1 MEDWNDRMAAMQA
14 KFQKEREDLTARLR
28 LVEAANKRM
37 REAAAK
43 RKATANRESE
53 AKLERSRKERSLGTS
68 FAGQGGGNAADR
80 RGTAVSAMGSTLTRG
95 VSTGADLGQ
104 PLQNFPRGI
113 LPKLPVECSPSQYI
127 AWEQRFEA
135 FFTDQGLCHTIS
147 SGAPE
152 IAATSDTNNAD
163 LFGQFGEDLVMD
175 HRLVWWYISEATAD
189 TAFEDRLYECLSIS
203 DALRIMR
210 EWSLPLFPAQRHLL
224 VAELERVRFM
234 GDEESGII
242 QFILR
247 QFPER
252 PSTPHALVV
261 GRGFRDW
268 GAMGVGTQR
277 RDDHMVSRGVGMP
290 QQQQPQQHWSRGG
303 GIPWQQQHQQQRS
316 RSGGIHQHQRS
327 FHVFPPARQAQQ
339 QQPLEEWGRSEN
351 MESSM
356 FSLSEGPHQSE
367 PTAVAF
373 AATAPAAEAVTGTS
387 VFPAVL
393 SKGVTK
399 TPTSPAGTAS
409 TAVPAAAPATGD
421 TVFPDASVERVDGKP
436 TLEESFAGTAASDAV
451 AEAAPLTGDTAAPD
465 ASVKRVAGKLILKT
479 GSSSE
484 ICGERGAS
492 THPFDPGTMF
502 PLEVRYASS
511 SSNGNSSSSNH
522 KDVAYVGA
530 LLRPFDP
537 GKRCRRGGRIEK
549 AVRGLDLP
557 FDRGKTS
564 AGMMA
569 GAPTAAG
576 TRGAASAPAVA
587 GSIGGSV
594 FPAASAG
601 MMAGA
606 PTAAGSRGAAPAVA
620 GSIGGSVFPAASAG
634 MMAGAPAAA
643 GTRGAA
649 SVPAVVGGFG
659 GNVFPAESV
668 GMMADTPAVAGS
680 SGATFQAASSAVRP
694 PPAIAFAS
702 DDHEDYQVRRML
714 VDSCFCAAMLASV
727 FTVLAFRYCVTHV
740 GSAGRPHSLYS
751 RSLLFSSGPFL
762 LVLSYFLLVPY
773 YIWTEPLM
781 IILLSKIMGG
791 GL

>member
-14 KFQKEREDLTARLR
+14 EFQKEREDLTARLR
-28 LVEAANKRM
+28 VQEAANQRM
-37 REAAAK
+37 REEAK
-43 RKATANRESE
+43 RKAANRESQT
-53 AKLERSRKERSLGTS
+53 KLERSRKERSLGTS

-80 RGTAVSAMGSTLTRG
+80 RGTAVSAMDSMLTRG

-113 LPKLPVECSPSQYI
+113 LPKLPMECSPSQYI

-135 FFTDQGLCHTIS
+135 FLTDQGLCHTIS

-175 HRLVWWYISEATAD
+175 NRLVWWYISEATAD

-203 DALRIMR
+203 DALRIMW

-234 GDEESGII
+234 GDEESGIV

-316 RSGGIHQHQRS
+316 RSDGIHQHQRS
-327 FHVFPPARQAQQ
+327 FHVFPPARQEQQ
-339 QQPLEEWGRSEN
+339 QQPLEEWGRSEH

-356 FSLSEGPHQSE
+356 FSMSEGLQQSE
-367 PTAVAF
+367 PTAVAL

-387 VFPAVL
+387 VLPAVL

-399 TPTSPAGTAS
+399 TPTSSMGEAS
-409 TAVPAAAPATGD
+409 TAVPAAAPTTGGTVISDALEERADKQLTLDESSAGTASSDAVAEAAPLTGD
-421 TVFPDASVERVDGKP
+421 TVISDASEERADGELTLDESSAGTASSDAVAEAAPLTGDTVIPDASVERVDGKP

-465 ASVKRVAGKLILKT
+465 ASVERVAGKLILKA

-557 FDRGKTS
+557 FDRGKT
-564 AGMMA
+564 
-569 GAPTAAG
+569 
-576 TRGAASAPAVA
+576 
-587 GSIGGSV
+587 
-594 FPAASAG
+594 
-601 MMAGA
+601 
-606 PTAAGSRGAAPAVA
+606 
-620 GSIGGSVFPAASAG
+620 
-634 MMAGAPAAA
+634 
-643 GTRGAA
+643 
-649 SVPAVVGGFG
+649 
-659 GNVFPAESV
+659 
-668 GMMADTPAVAGS
+668 
-680 SGATFQAASSAVRP
+680 
-694 PPAIAFAS
+694 
-702 DDHEDYQVRRML
+702 
-714 VDSCFCAAMLASV
+714 
-727 FTVLAFRYCVTHV
+727 
-740 GSAGRPHSLYS
+740 
-751 RSLLFSSGPFL
+751 
-762 LVLSYFLLVPY
+762 
-773 YIWTEPLM
+773 
-781 IILLSKIMGG
+781 
-791 GL
+791 

>member
-1 MEDWNDRMAAMQA
+1 MEDENGRMAAMQA

-104 PLQNFPRGI
+104 PLQNFPRSI

-135 FFTDQGLCHTIS
+135 FLTDQGLCHTIS

-152 IAATSDTNNAD
+152 IAATSYTNNAY

-234 GDEESGII
+234 GDEESGIV

-339 QQPLEEWGRSEN
+339 QQPLEEWGRSEH

-356 FSLSEGPHQSE
+356 FSMSEGLQQSE
-367 PTAVAF
+367 PTAVAL

-399 TPTSPAGTAS
+399 TPTSSMGEAS
-409 TAVPAAAPATGD
+409 TAVPAAAPTTGGTVISDALEERADKQLTLDESFAGTASSDAVAEAAPLTGD
-421 TVFPDASVERVDGKP
+421 TVISDASEERADGELTLDESSAGTASSDAVAEAAPLTGDTVIPDASVERVDGKP

-465 ASVKRVAGKLILKT
+465 ASVERVAGKLILKA

-557 FDRGKTS
+557 FDRGKTW
-564 AGMMA
+564 
-569 GAPTAAG
+569 
-576 TRGAASAPAVA
+576 
-587 GSIGGSV
+587 
-594 FPAASAG
+594 
-601 MMAGA
+601 
-606 PTAAGSRGAAPAVA
+606 
-620 GSIGGSVFPAASAG
+620 
-634 MMAGAPAAA
+634 
-643 GTRGAA
+643 
-649 SVPAVVGGFG
+649 
-659 GNVFPAESV
+659 
-668 GMMADTPAVAGS
+668 
-680 SGATFQAASSAVRP
+680 
-694 PPAIAFAS
+694 
-702 DDHEDYQVRRML
+702 RRMQ
-714 VDSCFCAAMLASV
+714 
-727 FTVLAFRYCVTHV
+727 H
-740 GSAGRPHSLYS
+740 G
-751 RSLLFSSGPFL
+751 
-762 LVLSYFLLVPY
+762 
-773 YIWTEPLM
+773 E
-781 IILLSKIMGG
+781 
-791 GL
+791 

>member
-1 MEDWNDRMAAMQA
+1 MEDENARMAAMKA
-14 KFQKEREDLTARLR
+14 KFEEEIAQLRES
-28 LVEAANKRM
+28 NKTM
-37 REAAAK
+37 KEAAAK
-43 RKATANRESE
+43 REATANRESE

-80 RGTAVSAMGSTLTRG
+80 RGTAVSAMDSMLTRG

-135 FFTDQGLCHTIS
+135 FLTDQGLCHTIS

-152 IAATSDTNNAD
+152 IAATSDTNNAY
-163 LFGQFGEDLVMD
+163 LFGQFGENLVMD
-175 HRLVWWYISEATAD
+175 HRRVWWYISEATAD
-189 TAFEDRLYECLSIS
+189 TDFEDRLYECPSIS

-210 EWSLPLFPAQRHLL
+210 EWSLPLFPVQRHLL
-224 VAELERVRFM
+224 AAELERVRFM
-234 GDEESGII
+234 GDEESGIV

-252 PSTPHALVV
+252 PSNPHALVV

-268 GAMGVGTQR
+268 GAMGVGVEQR
-277 RDDHMVSRGVGMP
+277 DNHMVSRGGGMP
-290 QQQQPQQHWSRGG
+290 RQLQQPQQHWSRGG
-303 GIPWQQQHQQQRS
+303 GIPW
-316 RSGGIHQHQRS
+316 
-327 FHVFPPARQAQQ
+327 QQ

-465 ASVKRVAGKLILKT
+465 ASKERADGELTLDESFAGTAASDAVAEAAPLTGDTAAPDASVERVAGKLILKA

-557 FDRGKTS
+557 FDRGKTW
-564 AGMMA
+564 
-569 GAPTAAG
+569 
-576 TRGAASAPAVA
+576 
-587 GSIGGSV
+587 
-594 FPAASAG
+594 
-601 MMAGA
+601 
-606 PTAAGSRGAAPAVA
+606 
-620 GSIGGSVFPAASAG
+620 
-634 MMAGAPAAA
+634 
-643 GTRGAA
+643 
-649 SVPAVVGGFG
+649 
-659 GNVFPAESV
+659 
-668 GMMADTPAVAGS
+668 
-680 SGATFQAASSAVRP
+680 
-694 PPAIAFAS
+694 
-702 DDHEDYQVRRML
+702 RRMQ
-714 VDSCFCAAMLASV
+714 
-727 FTVLAFRYCVTHV
+727 H
-740 GSAGRPHSLYS
+740 G
-751 RSLLFSSGPFL
+751 
-762 LVLSYFLLVPY
+762 
-773 YIWTEPLM
+773 E
-781 IILLSKIMGG
+781 
-791 GL
+791 

>member
-1 MEDWNDRMAAMQA
+1 MEDENARMAAMKA
-14 KFQKEREDLTARLR
+14 KFEEEIAQLRESNKTLREEAERE
-28 LVEAANKRM
+28 
-37 REAAAK
+37 
-43 RKATANRESE
+43 ATVNRESQ

-80 RGTAVSAMGSTLTRG
+80 RGTAVSAMDSMLTRG

-135 FFTDQGLCHTIS
+135 FLTDQGLCHTIS

-152 IAATSDTNNAD
+152 IAATSYTNNAY

-189 TAFEDRLYECLSIS
+189 TDYEDRLYECPSIS

-210 EWSLPLFPAQRHLL
+210 EWSLPLFPVQRHLL

-234 GDEESGII
+234 GDEESGIV

-268 GAMGVGTQR
+268 GAMGVGVEQR
-277 RDDHMVSRGVGMP
+277 DNHMVSRGGGMP
-290 QQQQPQQHWSRGG
+290 RQLQQPQQHWSRGG
-303 GIPWQQQHQQQRS
+303 GIPWQQQQQQERP

-339 QQPLEEWGRSEN
+339 QQPLEEWRRSEH

-356 FSLSEGPHQSE
+356 SSMSEGMQQSE
-367 PTAVAF
+367 PTAVAL

-399 TPTSPAGTAS
+399 TPTSSMGEAS
-409 TAVPAAAPATGD
+409 AAVPAAAPTTGG

-465 ASVKRVAGKLILKT
+465 ASVERVAGKLILKA

-511 SSNGNSSSSNH
+511 SSNGNRSSSNH

-557 FDRGKTS
+557 FDRGKTW
-564 AGMMA
+564 
-569 GAPTAAG
+569 
-576 TRGAASAPAVA
+576 
-587 GSIGGSV
+587 
-594 FPAASAG
+594 
-601 MMAGA
+601 
-606 PTAAGSRGAAPAVA
+606 
-620 GSIGGSVFPAASAG
+620 
-634 MMAGAPAAA
+634 
-643 GTRGAA
+643 
-649 SVPAVVGGFG
+649 
-659 GNVFPAESV
+659 
-668 GMMADTPAVAGS
+668 
-680 SGATFQAASSAVRP
+680 
-694 PPAIAFAS
+694 
-702 DDHEDYQVRRML
+702 RRMQ
-714 VDSCFCAAMLASV
+714 
-727 FTVLAFRYCVTHV
+727 H
-740 GSAGRPHSLYS
+740 G
-751 RSLLFSSGPFL
+751 
-762 LVLSYFLLVPY
+762 
-773 YIWTEPLM
+773 E
-781 IILLSKIMGG
+781 
-791 GL
+791 

>member
-14 KFQKEREDLTARLR
+14 KFQKEREDLTVRLR
-28 LVEAANKRM
+28 LVETANKRM

-135 FFTDQGLCHTIS
+135 FLTDQGLCHTIS

-152 IAATSDTNNAD
+152 IAATSYTNNAY

-189 TAFEDRLYECLSIS
+189 TAFEDRLYECPSIS

-210 EWSLPLFPAQRHLL
+210 EWSLPLFPVQRHLL
-224 VAELERVRFM
+224 VAELEKVRFM
-234 GDEESGII
+234 GDEESGIV

-261 GRGFRDW
+261 DRGFRDW

-303 GIPWQQQHQQQRS
+303 GIPWQQQQQQERP

-327 FHVFPPARQAQQ
+327 FHVFPPARQAQL
-339 QQPLEEWGRSEN
+339 QQPLEEWRRSEH
-351 MESSM
+351 METSM
-356 FSLSEGPHQSE
+356 FSMSEGLQQSE
-367 PTAVAF
+367 PTAVAL

-399 TPTSPAGTAS
+399 TPTSSMGEAS
-409 TAVPAAAPATGD
+409 TAVPAAAPTTGGTVISDALEERADKQLTLDESSAGTASSDAVAEAAPLTGD
-421 TVFPDASVERVDGKP
+421 TVISDASDERVDGKP

-451 AEAAPLTGDTAAPD
+451 AEAAPLTGDTAA
-465 ASVKRVAGKLILKT
+465 SVERVAGKLILKA

-502 PLEVRYASS
+502 PLDVRYASS
-511 SSNGNSSSSNH
+511 SNNGNSNSSNH
-522 KDVAYVGA
+522 KDVTYVGA

-557 FDRGKTS
+557 FDRGKTW
-564 AGMMA
+564 
-569 GAPTAAG
+569 
-576 TRGAASAPAVA
+576 
-587 GSIGGSV
+587 
-594 FPAASAG
+594 
-601 MMAGA
+601 
-606 PTAAGSRGAAPAVA
+606 
-620 GSIGGSVFPAASAG
+620 
-634 MMAGAPAAA
+634 
-643 GTRGAA
+643 
-649 SVPAVVGGFG
+649 
-659 GNVFPAESV
+659 
-668 GMMADTPAVAGS
+668 
-680 SGATFQAASSAVRP
+680 
-694 PPAIAFAS
+694 
-702 DDHEDYQVRRML
+702 RRMQ
-714 VDSCFCAAMLASV
+714 
-727 FTVLAFRYCVTHV
+727 H
-740 GSAGRPHSLYS
+740 G
-751 RSLLFSSGPFL
+751 
-762 LVLSYFLLVPY
+762 
-773 YIWTEPLM
+773 E
-781 IILLSKIMGG
+781 
-791 GL
+791 

>member
-1 MEDWNDRMAAMQA
+1 MEDENARMAAMKA
-14 KFQKEREDLTARLR
+14 KFEEEIAQLRESNKTLREEAERE
-28 LVEAANKRM
+28 
-37 REAAAK
+37 
-43 RKATANRESE
+43 ATANRESE
-53 AKLERSRKERSLGTS
+53 AKLERSRKERSFGTS

-135 FFTDQGLCHTIS
+135 FLTDQGLCHTIS

-189 TAFEDRLYECLSIS
+189 TAFEDRLYECPSIS

-210 EWSLPLFPAQRHLL
+210 EWSLPLFPVQRHLL
-224 VAELERVRFM
+224 VAELEKVRFM
-234 GDEESGII
+234 GDEESGIV

-261 GRGFRDW
+261 DRGFRDW

-277 RDDHMVSRGVGMP
+277 RDDHMVSRGVGVP

-303 GIPWQQQHQQQRS
+303 GIPWQQQQRQERP

-339 QQPLEEWGRSEN
+339 EQPLEEWRRSEH

-356 FSLSEGPHQSE
+356 FSMSEGLQQSE
-367 PTAVAF
+367 PTAVAL
-373 AATAPAAEAVTGTS
+373 AATVPAAEAVTGTS

-399 TPTSPAGTAS
+399 TPTSSMGEAS
-409 TAVPAAAPATGD
+409 TAVPEAAPTTGGTVISDALEERADKQLTLDESSAGTASSDAVAEAAPLTGD
-421 TVFPDASVERVDGKP
+421 TVISDASEERADGELTLDESSAGTASSDAVAEAAPLTGDTVIPDASVERVDGKP

-465 ASVKRVAGKLILKT
+465 ASVERVAGKLILKA

-557 FDRGKTS
+557 FDRGKTW
-564 AGMMA
+564 
-569 GAPTAAG
+569 
-576 TRGAASAPAVA
+576 
-587 GSIGGSV
+587 
-594 FPAASAG
+594 
-601 MMAGA
+601 
-606 PTAAGSRGAAPAVA
+606 
-620 GSIGGSVFPAASAG
+620 
-634 MMAGAPAAA
+634 
-643 GTRGAA
+643 
-649 SVPAVVGGFG
+649 
-659 GNVFPAESV
+659 
-668 GMMADTPAVAGS
+668 
-680 SGATFQAASSAVRP
+680 
-694 PPAIAFAS
+694 
-702 DDHEDYQVRRML
+702 RRMQ
-714 VDSCFCAAMLASV
+714 
-727 FTVLAFRYCVTHV
+727 H
-740 GSAGRPHSLYS
+740 G
-751 RSLLFSSGPFL
+751 
-762 LVLSYFLLVPY
+762 
-773 YIWTEPLM
+773 E
-781 IILLSKIMGG
+781 
-791 GL
+791 

>member
-1 MEDWNDRMAAMQA
+1 MEDENARMAAMKA
-14 KFQKEREDLTARLR
+14 KFEEEIAQLRESNKTLREEAERE
-28 LVEAANKRM
+28 
-37 REAAAK
+37 
-43 RKATANRESE
+43 ATANRESQ

-80 RGTAVSAMGSTLTRG
+80 RGTAVSAMGSMLTRG

-135 FFTDQGLCHTIS
+135 FLTDQGLCHTIS

-163 LFGQFGEDLVMD
+163 LFGQFGENLVMD

-234 GDEESGII
+234 GDEESGIV

-268 GAMGVGTQR
+268 GTIGVGTQR

-316 RSGGIHQHQRS
+316 RSGGIHQHQLS

-339 QQPLEEWGRSEN
+339 QQPLEEWRRSEH

-356 FSLSEGPHQSE
+356 FSMSEGLQQSE
-367 PTAVAF
+367 PTAVAL

-387 VFPAVL
+387 VFPAML

-399 TPTSPAGTAS
+399 TPTSSMGEAS
-409 TAVPAAAPATGD
+409 TAVPAAAPTTGGTVISDALEERADKQLTLDESSAGTASSDAVAEAAPLTGD
-421 TVFPDASVERVDGKP
+421 TVISDASEERADGELTLDESSAGTASSDAVAEAAPLTGDTVIPDASVERVDGKP

-465 ASVKRVAGKLILKT
+465 ASVERVAGKLILKA

-557 FDRGKTS
+557 FDRGKT
-564 AGMMA
+564 
-569 GAPTAAG
+569 
-576 TRGAASAPAVA
+576 
-587 GSIGGSV
+587 
-594 FPAASAG
+594 
-601 MMAGA
+601 
-606 PTAAGSRGAAPAVA
+606 
-620 GSIGGSVFPAASAG
+620 
-634 MMAGAPAAA
+634 
-643 GTRGAA
+643 
-649 SVPAVVGGFG
+649 
-659 GNVFPAESV
+659 
-668 GMMADTPAVAGS
+668 
-680 SGATFQAASSAVRP
+680 
-694 PPAIAFAS
+694 
-702 DDHEDYQVRRML
+702 
-714 VDSCFCAAMLASV
+714 
-727 FTVLAFRYCVTHV
+727 
-740 GSAGRPHSLYS
+740 
-751 RSLLFSSGPFL
+751 
-762 LVLSYFLLVPY
+762 
-773 YIWTEPLM
+773 
-781 IILLSKIMGG
+781 
-791 GL
+791 

>member
-1 MEDWNDRMAAMQA
+1 MEDENARMAAMKA
-14 KFQKEREDLTARLR
+14 KFEEEIAQLRESNKTLREEAERE
-28 LVEAANKRM
+28 
-37 REAAAK
+37 
-43 RKATANRESE
+43 ATVNRESQ

-80 RGTAVSAMGSTLTRG
+80 RGTAVSAMDSMLTRG

-104 PLQNFPRGI
+104 PVQNFPRGI

-135 FFTDQGLCHTIS
+135 FLTDQGLCHTIS

-152 IAATSDTNNAD
+152 IAATSYTNNAY
-163 LFGQFGEDLVMD
+163 LFGQFGENLVMD

-189 TAFEDRLYECLSIS
+189 TAFEDRLYECPSIS

-210 EWSLPLFPAQRHLL
+210 EWSLPLFPVQRHLL
-224 VAELERVRFM
+224 VAELEKVRFM
-234 GDEESGII
+234 GDEESGIV

-252 PSTPHALVV
+252 PSTPHALVD
-261 GRGFRDW
+261 RGFRDW

-277 RDDHMVSRGVGMP
+277 RDEHMVSRGVGMP

-399 TPTSPAGTAS
+399 TPTSSMGEAS
-409 TAVPAAAPATGD
+409 TAVPAAASTTGGTVISDASEERADKQLTLDESSAGTASSDAVAEAAPLTGD
-421 TVFPDASVERVDGKP
+421 TVISDASEERADGELTLDESSTGTASSDAVAEAAPLTGDTVIPDASVERVDGKP

-465 ASVKRVAGKLILKT
+465 ASVERVAGKLILKA

-511 SSNGNSSSSNH
+511 SSSSISNSSSSRSSSNH

-537 GKRCRRGGRIEK
+537 GKLCHRGARIEK

-557 FDRGKTS
+557 FDRGKTW
-564 AGMMA
+564 
-569 GAPTAAG
+569 
-576 TRGAASAPAVA
+576 
-587 GSIGGSV
+587 
-594 FPAASAG
+594 
-601 MMAGA
+601 
-606 PTAAGSRGAAPAVA
+606 
-620 GSIGGSVFPAASAG
+620 
-634 MMAGAPAAA
+634 
-643 GTRGAA
+643 
-649 SVPAVVGGFG
+649 
-659 GNVFPAESV
+659 
-668 GMMADTPAVAGS
+668 
-680 SGATFQAASSAVRP
+680 
-694 PPAIAFAS
+694 
-702 DDHEDYQVRRML
+702 RRMQHGGCRS
-714 VDSCFCAAMLASV
+714 SC
-727 FTVLAFRYCVTHV
+727 
-740 GSAGRPHSLYS
+740 
-751 RSLLFSSGPFL
+751 
-762 LVLSYFLLVPY
+762 
-773 YIWTEPLM
+773 
-781 IILLSKIMGG
+781 
-791 GL
+791 

>member
-14 KFQKEREDLTARLR
+14 EFQKEREDLTARLR
-28 LVEAANKRM
+28 VEEAANQTM

-43 RKATANRESE
+43 REATAM
-53 AKLERSRKERSLGTS
+53 GTGAAAAARQGP
-68 FAGQGGGNAADR
+68 AGQGGGNAADR
-80 RGTAVSAMGSTLTRG
+80 RGTAVSAMGSMLTRG

-135 FFTDQGLCHTIS
+135 FLTDQGLCHTIS

-189 TAFEDRLYECLSIS
+189 TAFEDRLYECLSIL

-234 GDEESGII
+234 GDEESGIV

-303 GIPWQQQHQQQRS
+303 GIPWQQQYQQQRCLS
-316 RSGGIHQHQRS
+316 DGIHHHQRS

-339 QQPLEEWGRSEN
+339 QQPLEEWGRSEH

-356 FSLSEGPHQSE
+356 FSMSEGLQQSE
-367 PTAVAF
+367 PTAVAL

-399 TPTSPAGTAS
+399 TPTSSMGEAS
-409 TAVPAAAPATGD
+409 TAVPAAAPTTGGTVISDALEERADKQLTLDESSAGTASSDAVAKAAPLTGD
-421 TVFPDASVERVDGKP
+421 TVISDASEERVDGKP

-451 AEAAPLTGDTAAPD
+451 VEAAPLTGDTAAPD
-465 ASVKRVAGKLILKT
+465 ASVERVAGKLISKT
-479 GSSSE
+479 GCSSE

-492 THPFDPGTMF
+492 THPYDPGTMF

-511 SSNGNSSSSNH
+511 SSSGSSNSDSSSSSSSNH

-537 GKRCRRGGRIEK
+537 GKLCHRGVRRRK
-549 AVRGLDLP
+549 AVLGVALP
-557 FDRGKTS
+557 FDRGKT
-564 AGMMA
+564 
-569 GAPTAAG
+569 
-576 TRGAASAPAVA
+576 
-587 GSIGGSV
+587 
-594 FPAASAG
+594 
-601 MMAGA
+601 
-606 PTAAGSRGAAPAVA
+606 
-620 GSIGGSVFPAASAG
+620 
-634 MMAGAPAAA
+634 
-643 GTRGAA
+643 
-649 SVPAVVGGFG
+649 
-659 GNVFPAESV
+659 
-668 GMMADTPAVAGS
+668 
-680 SGATFQAASSAVRP
+680 
-694 PPAIAFAS
+694 
-702 DDHEDYQVRRML
+702 
-714 VDSCFCAAMLASV
+714 
-727 FTVLAFRYCVTHV
+727 
-740 GSAGRPHSLYS
+740 
-751 RSLLFSSGPFL
+751 
-762 LVLSYFLLVPY
+762 
-773 YIWTEPLM
+773 
-781 IILLSKIMGG
+781 
-791 GL
+791 

>member
-1 MEDWNDRMAAMQA
+1 MEDENARMAAMKA
-14 KFQKEREDLTARLR
+14 KFEEEIAQLRESNKTLREEAERE
-28 LVEAANKRM
+28 
-37 REAAAK
+37 
-43 RKATANRESE
+43 ATANRESE
-53 AKLERSRKERSLGTS
+53 AKLERSRKERSFGTS

-135 FFTDQGLCHTIS
+135 FLTDQGLCHTIS

-175 HRLVWWYISEATAD
+175 HRLVRWYISEATAD
-189 TAFEDRLYECLSIS
+189 TAFEDRLYECPSIS

-210 EWSLPLFPAQRHLL
+210 EWSLPLFPVQRHLL
-224 VAELERVRFM
+224 VAELEKVRFM
-234 GDEESGII
+234 GDEESGIV

-261 GRGFRDW
+261 DRGFRDW

-277 RDDHMVSRGVGMP
+277 RDDHMVSRGVGVP

-303 GIPWQQQHQQQRS
+303 GIPWQQQQQQERP

-339 QQPLEEWGRSEN
+339 EQPLEEWRRSEH

-356 FSLSEGPHQSE
+356 FSMSEGLQQSE
-367 PTAVAF
+367 PTAVAL

-399 TPTSPAGTAS
+399 TPTSSMGEAS
-409 TAVPAAAPATGD
+409 TAVPEAAPTTGGTVISDALEERADKQLTLDESSAGTASSDAVAEAAPLTGD
-421 TVFPDASVERVDGKP
+421 TVISDASEERADGELTLDESSAGTASSDAVAEAAPLTGDTVIPDASVERVDGKP

-465 ASVKRVAGKLILKT
+465 ASVERVAGKLILKA

-557 FDRGKTS
+557 FDRGKTW
-564 AGMMA
+564 
-569 GAPTAAG
+569 
-576 TRGAASAPAVA
+576 
-587 GSIGGSV
+587 
-594 FPAASAG
+594 
-601 MMAGA
+601 
-606 PTAAGSRGAAPAVA
+606 
-620 GSIGGSVFPAASAG
+620 
-634 MMAGAPAAA
+634 
-643 GTRGAA
+643 
-649 SVPAVVGGFG
+649 
-659 GNVFPAESV
+659 
-668 GMMADTPAVAGS
+668 
-680 SGATFQAASSAVRP
+680 
-694 PPAIAFAS
+694 
-702 DDHEDYQVRRML
+702 RRMQ
-714 VDSCFCAAMLASV
+714 
-727 FTVLAFRYCVTHV
+727 H
-740 GSAGRPHSLYS
+740 G
-751 RSLLFSSGPFL
+751 
-762 LVLSYFLLVPY
+762 
-773 YIWTEPLM
+773 E
-781 IILLSKIMGG
+781 
-791 GL
+791 

>member
-1 MEDWNDRMAAMQA
+1 MEDENARMAAMKA
-14 KFQKEREDLTARLR
+14 KFEEEIAQLRES
-28 LVEAANKRM
+28 NKTM

-43 RKATANRESE
+43 REATANRESE
-53 AKLERSRKERSLGTS
+53 AKLEKSRKERSFGTS

-113 LPKLPVECSPSQYI
+113 LLKLPVECSPSQYI

-135 FFTDQGLCHTIS
+135 FLTDQGLCHTIS

-152 IAATSDTNNAD
+152 IAATSYTNNAY
-163 LFGQFGEDLVMD
+163 LFGQFGENLVMD

-189 TAFEDRLYECLSIS
+189 TAFEDRLYECPSIS
-203 DALRIMR
+203 NALRIMR
-210 EWSLPLFPAQRHLL
+210 EWSLPLFPVQRHLL
-224 VAELERVRFM
+224 VAELEKFRFM
-234 GDEESGII
+234 GDEESGIV

-261 GRGFRDW
+261 DRGFRDW

-303 GIPWQQQHQQQRS
+303 GIPWQQQQQQERP

-339 QQPLEEWGRSEN
+339 QQPLEEWRRSEH

-356 FSLSEGPHQSE
+356 FSMSEGLQQSE
-367 PTAVAF
+367 PTAVAL

-399 TPTSPAGTAS
+399 TPTSSMGEAS
-409 TAVPAAAPATGD
+409 TAVPAAAPTTGGTVISDASEERADGELTLDESSAGTASSDAVAEAAPLTGD
-421 TVFPDASVERVDGKP
+421 TVIPDASVERVDGKP

-465 ASVKRVAGKLILKT
+465 ASVERVAGKLILKA

-511 SSNGNSSSSNH
+511 SNNGNSNSSNH
-522 KDVAYVGA
+522 KDVTYVGA

-557 FDRGKTS
+557 FDRGKTW
-564 AGMMA
+564 
-569 GAPTAAG
+569 
-576 TRGAASAPAVA
+576 
-587 GSIGGSV
+587 
-594 FPAASAG
+594 
-601 MMAGA
+601 
-606 PTAAGSRGAAPAVA
+606 
-620 GSIGGSVFPAASAG
+620 
-634 MMAGAPAAA
+634 
-643 GTRGAA
+643 
-649 SVPAVVGGFG
+649 
-659 GNVFPAESV
+659 
-668 GMMADTPAVAGS
+668 
-680 SGATFQAASSAVRP
+680 
-694 PPAIAFAS
+694 
-702 DDHEDYQVRRML
+702 RRMQ
-714 VDSCFCAAMLASV
+714 
-727 FTVLAFRYCVTHV
+727 H
-740 GSAGRPHSLYS
+740 G
-751 RSLLFSSGPFL
+751 
-762 LVLSYFLLVPY
+762 
-773 YIWTEPLM
+773 E
-781 IILLSKIMGG
+781 
-791 GL
+791 